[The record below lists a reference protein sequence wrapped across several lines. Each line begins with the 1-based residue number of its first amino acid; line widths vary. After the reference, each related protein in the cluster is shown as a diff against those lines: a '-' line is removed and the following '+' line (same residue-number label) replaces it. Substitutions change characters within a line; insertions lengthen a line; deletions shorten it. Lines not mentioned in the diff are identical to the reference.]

1 MMTSA
6 VERIIVD
13 TLKQLKK
20 AKYRQGFN
28 DSVPSMVREQ
38 LYDAKYDSE
47 AREFWEDFCNVLPYK
62 LPMLTE
68 KYGSEIV
75 ELYQIAYE
83 ESQKEGKFEIPSYY
97 GGNFTRGT

>member
-1 MMTSA
+1 MTPA

-13 TLKQLKK
+13 TLKQLKR

-28 DSVPSMVREQ
+28 DSVASIVKET
-38 LYDAKYDSE
+38 LFDAKYDDA
-47 AREFWEDFCNVLPYK
+47 ARDFWVDFCNVLDYK
-62 LPMLTE
+62 IPMLTE

-97 GGNFTRGT
+97 SGSFTRGT